1 MFNSKYKK
9 QWSDITLKQFAKL
22 KEINEREYDDDT
34 DRLCDILS
42 VVYETDI
49 NQVPITTYNA
59 MVNALGFMSDDVPT
73 KRVHGHYNFNG
84 VRYEFCSNVAEIT
97 TAQFMD
103 FQNYAIQ
110 DDIRGMVGCVLIPKD
125 HKYNDGYDMSFLD
138 SVDIVTAKSC
148 VYFFVSAFIK
158 FVGLMDYYLQRE
170 TKKVKKIMSKTN
182 KMNANQIEEMNQTLE
197 SYRTFSNMLRQA
209 VKPYQQL

>member
-22 KEINEREYDDDT
+22 KAINEREYDDDT

-59 MVNALGFMSDDVPT
+59 MVNGLGFMSDDVPT
-73 KRVHGHYNFNG
+73 KRVHGHYNFND

-103 FQNYAIQ
+103 FQNYAMA

-138 SVDIVTAKSC
+138 SVDIVTAKAAVS
-148 VYFFVSAFIK
+148 FFIVCWTR
-158 FVGLMDYYLQRE
+158 FVGLFQRYSNHE
-170 TKKVKKIMSKTN
+170 MKKMKKILSKSKKVSKEQ
-182 KMNANQIEEMNQTLE
+182 AEEVLNNLDFFHSYYHTVLSQTK
-197 SYRTFSNMLRQA
+197 R
-209 VKPYQQL
+209 